1 MFDIGFVEMLVI
13 GVLGL
18 LVLGPERLPR
28 VARTVGHWVGRARA
42 TFNNIRDELERET
55 HNADMQ
61 EKFREQLEEMGLT
74 EEELRKGQES
84 ILPPDEIP
92 GHPHR
97 SSREG
102 AGTDQ
107 TPSSEQEQDRRDDNA

>member
-28 VARTVGHWVGRARA
+28 VAQTLGHWVGRARA
-42 TFNNIRDELERET
+42 TVNNIRDELEREN

-61 EKFREQLEEMGLT
+61 AKFRQQLEEMGLT
-74 EEELRKGQES
+74 EEDLRKGQDS
-84 ILPPDEIP
+84 ILPPDA
-92 GHPHR
+92 R
-97 SSREG
+97 
-102 AGTDQ
+102 
-107 TPSSEQEQDRRDDNA
+107 SEQVKHSPEQPGETDGNASAEGGRNDNA

>member
-28 VARTVGHWVGRARA
+28 VARTLGYWIGRARA
-42 TFNNIRDELERET
+42 MFNHVRDELEREN

-61 EKFREQLEEMGLT
+61 EKFRQQLEEMGLT
-74 EEELRKGQES
+74 EEDLKRGQQK
-84 ILPPDEIP
+84 ILPDDEIP
-92 GHPHR
+92 GR
-97 SSREG
+97 SASS
-102 AGTDQ
+102 TD
-107 TPSSEQEQDRRDDNA
+107 TGDKSTGPSGSSGDGNA

>member
-28 VARTVGHWVGRARA
+28 VARTLGYWIGRARA
-42 TFNNIRDELERET
+42 MFNHVRDELEREN

-61 EKFREQLEEMGLT
+61 AKFRRQLEEMGLT
-74 EEELRKGQES
+74 EEDLRQGQDN
-84 ILPPDEIP
+84 ILPSDEIP
-92 GHPHR
+92 GR
-97 SSREG
+97 SR
-102 AGTDQ
+102 
-107 TPSSEQEQDRRDDNA
+107 PSSGERADTDDKSSSGNHPDDNA

>member
-61 EKFREQLEEMGLT
+61 AKFREQLEEMGLT
-74 EEELRKGQES
+74 EEDLRKGQES

-92 GHPHR
+92 GR
-97 SSREG
+97 SP
-102 AGTDQ
+102 
-107 TPSSEQEQDRRDDNA
+107 PSSGENTGSDPSSSSENHRDDNT